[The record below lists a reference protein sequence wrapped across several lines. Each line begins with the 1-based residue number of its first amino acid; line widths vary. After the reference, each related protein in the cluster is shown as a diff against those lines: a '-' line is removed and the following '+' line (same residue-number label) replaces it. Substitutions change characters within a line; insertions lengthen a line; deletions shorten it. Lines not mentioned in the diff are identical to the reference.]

1 MFWLWIFLLYWLLLF
16 VASYIVTEFGQN
28 YFYDEVTSFATL
40 KVGGATLLMAAGLTW
55 WDPSSVDIFVSDI
68 ANLAMLAIAGFVL
81 FCLMIRF
88 HAPHALM
95 VGPLTVVI
103 VAFTAAMAIDSLKA
117 GPRAN
122 LRDRPIPP
130 SERTIRKSSG
140 SSMPAAAITPEEPAP
155 PKTAEPP
162 TP

>member
-1 MFWLWIFLLYWLLLF
+1 MFWLWIFLIYWLLLF
-16 VASYIVTEFGQN
+16 VACYIATEVGQN
-28 YFYDEVTSFATL
+28 YFYDEVTPYATL
-40 KVGGATLLMAAGLTW
+40 KVGVATLLMAAGLTW
-55 WDPSSVDIFVSDI
+55 WDPSSVDLFVSDL
-68 ANLAMLAIAGFVL
+68 ANLAILAVVAFVL
-81 FCLMIRF
+81 FCLVIRF

-95 VGPLTVVI
+95 IGPLAVVL

-140 SSMPAAAITPEEPAP
+140 SSVRAAIEPEEPST
-155 PKTAEPP
+155 PKPAEPA